1 MHASSELKAGELTV
15 FFSSRLLIGIRN
27 NKILQKL
34 FHRFDP
40 LRHGGQG
47 IKN

>member
-1 MHASSELKAGELTV
+1 MHALSEHKAGELTV
-15 FFSSRLLIGIRN
+15 FFSSRLLDIRN
-27 NKILQKL
+27 NKILPKA